1 MPNLATDRPNHASDR
16 PTWSYHERYNS
27 DAEFKRQVDEGRK
40 RASADRSLKQIR
52 EATQAIR
59 KGKKLY

>member
-1 MPNLATDRPNHASDR
+1 MKEKQAPE
-16 PTWSYHERYNS
+16 PTWNFKDRYAS

-40 RASADRSLKQIR
+40 KRTEASSLSALQSSLDLTR
-52 EATQAIR
+52 G